1 MKSRKGVEYRLAKV
15 VLAAVVTWGV
25 SSASA
30 FAADQATIDAAKKE
44 GALVYNTNLFAPTT
58 QKALQKAFR
67 EHYKLPDSFKIQGY
81 IGSSSSVVSR
91 TTEEVQ
97 ANKVTVD
104 WLAVNFVT
112 FWKKL
117 QDQGA
122 LLKYCSPEY
131 KSLAYLKKAG
141 VYDGGCE
148 FKPVAAIV
156 FGLMWNPQYVKENL
170 DSWAKLTDP
179 KYKGLLIV
187 GDVRKS
193 AAYLDAYYGLRKN
206 NVWNDQLMQKVKA
219 QKPFFLVR
227 STDIRDRVM
236 SGEFPIAVFGYGPRA
251 YQIRDQVKLDVSWPK
266 EGVTVDGNYG
276 GILAKA
282 PHPNAAKL
290 WNDFLF
296 SKEGQEILVKL
307 EAISTLRS
315 DVQVPADVRPY
326 IADLGKIN
334 ALPVDWADLTKD
346 KLDKVREGFRDVFG
360 K

>member
-1 MKSRKGVEYRLAKV
+1 MKSRRGFEYRLAQV
-15 VLAAVVTWGV
+15 ATAAVVAWGV

-30 FAADQATIDAAKKE
+30 FAVDQATIEAAKKE
-44 GALVYNTNLFAPTT
+44 GALVYATNLFAATT
-58 QKALQKAFR
+58 QKELQKAFR
-67 EHYKLPDSFKIQGY
+67 DHYKLPDSFKTQGY

-97 ANKVTVD
+97 ADKVTID

-112 FWKKL
+112 FWKNL
-117 QDQGA
+117 QKQSA
-122 LLKYCSPEY
+122 LMKYCSAEH
-131 KSLAYLKKAG
+131 KSLTYVKKAG

-148 FKPVAAIV
+148 FQAVAAIV
-156 FGLMWNPQYVKENL
+156 FGLMWNPQYVKEKL

-206 NVWNDQLMQKVKA
+206 DVWNDEWMQKIKA

-236 SGEFPIAVFGYGPRA
+236 SGEFPIAVFGYGARA
-251 YQIRDQVKLDVSWPK
+251 YQVRDQVKLEVSWPK
-266 EGVTVDGNYG
+266 EGVVVDGNYG

-290 WNDFLF
+290 WNDFIF
-296 SKEGQEILVKL
+296 SKEGQEILVKV
-307 EAISTLRS
+307 EAISTLRG
-315 DVQVPADVRPY
+315 DVELPADVRPY
-326 IADLGKIN
+326 VADLGKIK

-346 KLDKVREGFRDVFG
+346 KLDKVRDGFRNVFG